1 MACGTFRRNAT
12 GNRPQSAKQ
21 PHGADGPPPTRPSIS
36 DFSISRV
43 KPGVIWTVS
52 SNGQIY
58 NTMDHGKTWNNV
70 SNIADVP
77 PHTQLQHDRSW
88 R

>member
-1 MACGTFRRNAT
+1 M
-12 GNRPQSAKQ
+12 
-21 PHGADGPPPTRPSIS
+21 PSIT

-58 NTMDHGKTWNNV
+58 NTMDHGKVWNNV
-70 SNIADVP
+70 SNIAGVP
-77 PHTQLQHDRSW
+77 PHTNFNTIAAGDDVNTALRRRPHR